1 MNAILN
7 MLIRDLE
14 HEERIAVTNRVK
26 LMLGELSYLSEK
38 KPSIIEDAKKRGWSH
53 KRLEVAFILNSFYQ
67 RIIRPLWAS
76 SDPPRVLGKT
86 IPVRY
91 GKKIVFD
98 KDRNQA
104 VTKMGLKFFKLCY
117 ELGIDRD
124 LLESQKAGD
133 LIWRL
138 NHPRNER

>member
-26 LMLGELSYLSEK
+26 LMLGELSYLSEM
-38 KPSIIEDAKKRGWSH
+38 KPEIIEEAKKRGWTH

-67 RIIRPLWAS
+67 RVIRPLWAS
-76 SDPPRVLGKT
+76 SEPPPVLGMM

-98 KDRNQA
+98 KDRNKA
-104 VTKMGLKFFKLCY
+104 VTKMGLSFFKLCY
-117 ELGIDRD
+117 ELGIEQS

-133 LIWRL
+133 LIWRI
-138 NHPRNER
+138 NHPKNER